1 YEFTIES
8 QEPDNAIGYT
18 FEITEETGFAF
29 STNDPY
35 VNLTLKD
42 LNGDMLYSGQR
53 VSNETLNPGTYY
65 LSISSASEIT
75 GSLNFVLKDPKETD
89 VDLGSLSIPQFE
101 EYNLELSLDEPDNSV
116 GYSFEISEET
126 GFSFSTSFSATLRLK
141 DTNDDI
147 LFESLHGRIAN
158 ETLSPGT
165 YYLEIINNNS
175 NIAYTGILNFALRDP
190 RETDVNLGVLT
201 IPYDEQFNFEVS
213 VNEPDNIIGYSFEIN
228 EETSFSISSSSYATL
243 RLKDSD
249 DDILYE
255 SAGNITGE
263 SLVPGSYY
271 LEVINNSDTNSL
283 NIDLNL
289 NFVLGTLNSSDV
301 DLGTVT
307 LPYTDTFDYS
317 IVEEDDRMVKYT
329 FTISEAATY

>member
-147 LFESLHGRIAN
+147 LFESLFGRIAN

-165 YYLEIINNNS
+165 YYLDIINNNS
-175 NIAYTGILNFALRDP
+175 DIAYTGILNFALRDP
-190 RETDVNLGVLT
+190 
-201 IPYDEQFNFEVS
+201 
-213 VNEPDNIIGYSFEIN
+213 
-228 EETSFSISSSSYATL
+228 
-243 RLKDSD
+243 
-249 DDILYE
+249 
-255 SAGNITGE
+255 
-263 SLVPGSYY
+263 
-271 LEVINNSDTNSL
+271 
-283 NIDLNL
+283 
-289 NFVLGTLNSSDV
+289 
-301 DLGTVT
+301 
-307 LPYTDTFDYS
+307 
-317 IVEEDDRMVKYT
+317 
-329 FTISEAATY
+329 